1 VAAQPEP
8 TTAHAAAE
16 VQFVLFPVV
25 IHVHVHAEL
34 AEVTPIIYRQTHS

>member
-1 VAAQPEP
+1 MAAQPEP

-25 IHVHVHAEL
+25 VHVHAEL